1 MKILVIDN
9 SYRGAV
15 GDEPSITVYPD
26 SSLLRNNDPFFLPS
40 LDTKIGMKAGFY
52 FKISKIGK
60 SIQPEFA
67 DRYLSHVG
75 VAFDFTNKTLEKELI
90 TKQMNISPSHG
101 FDKSFAISND
111 MIEYDASKLK
121 NISMRLK
128 IRESELTYTI
138 QALRFSIQEMLAT
151 ASKYY
156 TIKIGD
162 LFFVPFINTEKGLE
176 AETIIDGC
184 INDAHILRCQI
195 K

>member
-1 MKILVIDN
+1 
-9 SYRGAV
+9 
-15 GDEPSITVYPD
+15 
-26 SSLLRNNDPFFLPS
+26 
-40 LDTKIGMKAGFY
+40 
-52 FKISKIGK
+52 
-60 SIQPEFA
+60 
-67 DRYLSHVG
+67 
-75 VAFDFTNKTLEKELI
+75 
-90 TKQMNISPSHG
+90 
-101 FDKSFAISND
+101 
-111 MIEYDASKLK
+111 
-121 NISMRLK
+121 MRFRK

-138 QALRFSIQEMLAT
+138 QALRFNIQEMLAT